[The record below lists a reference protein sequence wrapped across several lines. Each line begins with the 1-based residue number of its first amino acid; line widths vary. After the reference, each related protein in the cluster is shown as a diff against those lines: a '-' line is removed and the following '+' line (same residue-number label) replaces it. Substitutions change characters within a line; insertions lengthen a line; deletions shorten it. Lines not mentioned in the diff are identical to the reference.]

1 MLNFEILAVGELGC
15 NCVLLWDT
23 QSKVGVA
30 VDPGDEAERIS
41 ERVDKLGISIQA
53 ILLTHAHFDHV
64 GAAAALQNRW
74 DCPVLIHSEDISLLE
89 RLDAQTAAYGIQPI
103 QKTNITPLSD
113 LSDDLP
119 LEIKAIHTPG
129 HSPGSSSFLAESDKG
144 RVALTGDALFFKGV
158 GRTDLWGGSWE
169 ILENSIRTHLY
180 TLDSDT
186 FVIPGHGPT
195 TTIGAERKG
204 NPYVRG

>member
-1 MLNFEILAVGELGC
+1 MLEVEILAVGPLAC
-15 NCVLLWDT
+15 NCVLLWNA
-23 QSKVGVA
+23 QSKAGVV

-74 DCPVLIHSEDISLLE
+74 GCQVLIHAEDISLLE
-89 RLDAQTAAYGIQPI
+89 LLDTQTATYGIQPI
-103 QKTNITPLSD
+103 QKPNITPMSD
-113 LSDDLP
+113 LNDDLP
-119 LEIKAIHTPG
+119 LGLKALHTPG
-129 HSPGSSSFLAESDKG
+129 HSLGSLTFLADSSKG
-144 RVALTGDALFFKGV
+144 KVALTGDVLFSKGV

-169 ILENSIRTHLY
+169 TLENSIRTHLY
-180 TLDSDT
+180 TLDTDT
-186 FVIPGHGPT
+186 LVIPGHGPT
-195 TTIGAERKG
+195 TTIGAERKR

>member
-1 MLNFEILAVGELGC
+1 MLDFEILAVGALGC
-15 NCVLLWDT
+15 NCVLLWHP
-23 QSKVGVA
+23 QSRMGVV

-41 ERVDKLGISIQA
+41 ERVDKLGVSIQA

-74 DCPVLIHSEDISLLE
+74 GCPVFIHSEDISLLE
-89 RLDAQTAAYGIQPI
+89 LLDTQTATYGIQSI
-103 QKTNITPLSD
+103 QKPNITPLR
-113 LSDDLP
+113 DDLP
-119 LEIKAIHTPG
+119 LGLKALHTPG
-129 HSPGSSSFLAESDKG
+129 HSLGSSTFLADSGKG
-144 RVALTGDALFFKGV
+144 KVALTGDLLFSKGV

-169 ILENSIRTHLY
+169 TLENSIRTHLY
-180 TLDSDT
+180 TLDPDT

-204 NPYVRG
+204 NPYVRS

>member
-1 MLNFEILAVGELGC
+1 MLEIEILAVGPLAC
-15 NCVLLWDT
+15 NCALLWDA
-23 QSKVGVA
+23 QSKAGAV

-41 ERVDKLGISIQA
+41 ERIEKLGISVQA

-74 DCPVLIHSEDISLLE
+74 GCPVFIHPEDISLLE
-89 RLDAQTAAYGIQPI
+89 LLDTQTATYGIQPV
-103 QKTNITPLSD
+103 QKPNITPID
-113 LSDDLP
+113 LGGDLP
-119 LEIKAIHTPG
+119 LGLKALHTPG
-129 HSPGSSSFLAESDKG
+129 HSPGSLTFLADSGKG
-144 RVALTGDALFFKGV
+144 KAALTGDVLFSKGV

-169 ILENSIRTHLY
+169 TLENSIRTHLY
-180 TLDSDT
+180 TLDPDT

-195 TTIGAERKG
+195 TTIGSERKG